1 MKWEVG
7 WEEGKLENK
16 IVKEKEKG
24 STTVER
30 RKVREFQPERK
41 KYNLELLR
49 IRIDF
54 VFLNVIEYNLLKNIS
69 VEHVVSFQ
77 LAQPNPT

>member
-41 KYNLELLR
+41 
-49 IRIDF
+49 
-54 VFLNVIEYNLLKNIS
+54 NII
-69 VEHVVSFQ
+69 Q
-77 LAQPNPT
+77 NY